1 MSEARLERTEAGIRV
16 TGELT
21 LVTVPDLWRES
32 RGLLQGGSGPCRV
45 DLSGVTRSDS
55 AGVALLVGWM
65 KDCAGTHGDHL
76 IFTGMPER
84 MRALVAVSDLEDVLR
99 QEA

>member
-16 TGELT
+16 MGELT
-21 LVTVPDLWRES
+21 LATVPDLWRES
-32 RGLLQGGSGPCRV
+32 RTLLQGGSGPCRV

-65 KDCAGTHGDHL
+65 KDCGGTQGGPL
-76 IFTGMPER
+76 VFTGMPEH
-84 MRALVAVSDLEDVLR
+84 MQALVAVSDLEDVLR